1 MRPGAVIFDR
11 ISHLVSGSYKVTMGS
26 DDGTDS
32 ELDKYA
38 PKWVRERPAAPKR
51 LRSVGTSTSTPRW
64 SEEEHRD
71 RRIRSLRPEPV
82 PEPPARPKDRLV
94 ALMERFVR
102 MAAFATVVALLANF
116 GKSLLQNPGV
126 LEPDSPPIQ
135 SLQTS

>member
-1 MRPGAVIFDR
+1 
-11 ISHLVSGSYKVTMGS
+11 
-26 DDGTDS
+26 
-32 ELDKYA
+32 
-38 PKWVRERPAAPKR
+38 
-51 LRSVGTSTSTPRW
+51 
-64 SEEEHRD
+64 
-71 RRIRSLRPEPV
+71 
-82 PEPPARPKDRLV
+82 V